1 MPICQNVL
9 DRLQKRFD
17 ENIQPVRF
25 EAFSSTLKKTR
36 TSESGKKLSK
46 FLSVQSCNLKLT
58 FNRIIYSDRIAWSMK
73 MTFALNGEENRTRTN
88 LGRRMV
94 YEWVRVERRGI
105 EVKYFVILL
114 SQNILAIF
122 CIYFIFFLKACLY
135 HSISGIVTF

>member
-1 MPICQNVL
+1 
-9 DRLQKRFD
+9 
-17 ENIQPVRF
+17 
-25 EAFSSTLKKTR
+25 
-36 TSESGKKLSK
+36 
-46 FLSVQSCNLKLT
+46 
-58 FNRIIYSDRIAWSMK
+58 